1 MRRGCLL
8 PYLPTL
14 LSPQSDGA
22 IDAVGGLL
30 VYLSA
35 PEEQAAAVAGA
46 AGRGSTGGGGGGGG
60 GDSPRFHYTSL
71 VPALWPEQRGLL
83 VMRNRLAAAVL
94 QVKALNA
101 GLGGEVAGP
110 TGHLPSASLC
120 TAATQQV
127 DPSGPC
133 GSGGSGAAAAAAA
146 ALPRASPLPPLLQ
159 EVRTCSKC
167 YMFTACTAVY
177 VAQEL
182 PLAEARAAAAAAA
195 ATAVGAAAPAAAAPV
210 AYGDEEDAGTP
221 LLENLAES
229 VKGLYA
235 GVLAHVGGPLRAYLG
250 RWLRLVDLEASAGL
264 LVAEAEDAA
273 PVAAPAHAAAGGV
286 DIEDLAGGGATRM
299 ARRVV
304 PQKLRAGADHRSR
317 LWMDR
322 AENLEGGLGTTAS
335 RLVLVRQV
343 GDAGRQIYLGGGS
356 IEVCACRE
364 RQAAHI
370 VHRPLRRS
378 A

>member
-1 MRRGCLL
+1 MACSRRRGHFAALS
-8 PYLPTL
+8 PTL
-14 LSPQSDGA
+14 LPLVPPPQSDGA

-35 PEEQAAAVAGA
+35 PEEQAAAAAGA
-46 AGRGSTGGGGGGGG
+46 AGRGSTGGGGGSGGGG

-101 GLGGEVAGP
+101 GLGGEVTGP

-120 TAATQQV
+120 TASTQQV
-127 DPSGPC
+127 DPSGP
-133 GSGGSGAAAAAAA
+133 AAAAAAA
-146 ALPRASPLPPLLQ
+146 ATLPRASPLPPLLQ

-167 YMFTACTAVY
+167 YMFAACTAVY

-182 PLAEARAAAAAAA
+182 PLAEARAAAVAA
-195 ATAVGAAAPAAAAPV
+195 ATAVGATAPAAAAPV

-264 LVAEAEDAA
+264 LVAKAEDAA
-273 PVAAPAHAAAGGV
+273 PVAAPEHAAAGGC
-286 DIEDLAGGGATRM
+286 DIEDLVGGGAARM

-322 AENLEGGLGTTAS
+322 AEDLEGGLGTTAS

-343 GDAGRQIYLGGGS
+343 RWGGTMGGGS
-356 IEVCACRE
+356 GGGADRCAC
-364 RQAAHI
+364 
-370 VHRPLRRS
+370 VVLPT
-378 A
+378 